1 MATLA
6 LAAGLTLCGL
16 SAAIDDRETVAL
28 VPLGPVDQRVLRE
41 IGEAIV
47 DELHVRV
54 RVDPRREMP
63 AKAWYPP
70 RSRYRAQAI
79 LDTMSE
85 WGIDDAFRVIAV
97 TEKEISA
104 RSQLVPDWGVGG
116 LAIVGGRYAVVSTY
130 LVRKASRD
138 EGDLF
143 RRVRSLALH
152 EVGHTLGMPHCGVF
166 ACLMRDAN
174 GKLIRSLDLSTGRW
188 CGRCRRRVPPELLVR
203 DRPLLAGEPVN
214 ETAAAR

>member
-28 VPLGPVDQRVLRE
+28 VPLGAVDERILRE

-47 DELHVRV
+47 DELHVRI
-54 RVDPRREMP
+54 RIEPQREMP
-63 AKAWYPP
+63 ERAWYPP
-70 RSRYRAQAI
+70 RSRHRAQAI
-79 LDTMSE
+79 LDAMAE
-85 WGIDDAFRVIAV
+85 WEIEDAFRVIAV

-104 RSQLVPDWGVGG
+104 RSNLVPDWGVGG
-116 LAIVGGRYAVVSTY
+116 LGMVGGRYAVVSTF
-130 LVRKASRD
+130 LVRRASRTD
-138 EGDLF
+138 SDLF
-143 RRVRSLALH
+143 RRARALALH

-166 ACLMRDAN
+166 ACLMRDAQ

-203 DRPLLAGEPVN
+203 DRPLLAGEPLN
-214 ETAAAR
+214 ESAAAR